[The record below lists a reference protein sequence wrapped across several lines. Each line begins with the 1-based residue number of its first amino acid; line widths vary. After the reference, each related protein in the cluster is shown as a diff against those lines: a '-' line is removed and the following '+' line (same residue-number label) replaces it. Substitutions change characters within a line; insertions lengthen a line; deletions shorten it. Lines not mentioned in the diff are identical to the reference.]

1 MVTYQGRGVLEWTCV
16 EVMGWR
22 VGGCQMEG
30 SLDLTVAS
38 SCEKLVFTSLA
49 SEVNPYCTN
58 IPNRLQI
65 SSGEVRT
72 YTMHSKPSQYISC
85 TVD

>member
-1 MVTYQGRGVLEWTCV
+1 MLEWTCV

-38 SCEKLVFTSLA
+38 SCEKLVCTSLA

-58 IPNRLQI
+58 IPNRLRI
-65 SSGEVRT
+65 SSGEEHHVLLVNP
-72 YTMHSKPSQYISC
+72 HSIHHVQ
-85 TVD
+85 